1 MYLDVDRDVA
11 VVMLQHTNLIVFLH
25 TTRDLPLLFVE
36 PKTSIRR
43 FFFRVL
49 QRKELEAV
57 VLVSILLN
65 AGCSGLITLK
75 PSWQQQQIASHAEVV
90 LSGVFS
96 LELMI
101 RLTAYH
107 PRAFLQSY
115 WNVLD
120 CVLVLSTIA
129 AVCLTATPS
138 HLRPFEVPISPQL
151 LRTAR
156 TFRAARLIRFSPAVM
171 ASLAEALPK
180 MLTLILLCLIVLFGC
195 ASMGVSMLSNICLLG
210 DETLSGD
217 NALRCTLVNDEG
229 KLLPHSNFRN
239 ILMSLL
245 TLVRFSTGDGW
256 VEIMHRSALVSH
268 DFPREK
274 DAVKLAARALARYQN
289 SSRSADERRGWL
301 KEARMHL
308 AGCVREDEMRQLQQL
323 GAIDCSA
330 YSFGVEIKVP
340 CQGTCGTNLS
350 KFAIPAF
357 SLISTFLLLNL
368 SAAIMIESLKMA
380 HRFSGHRAL
389 LTKNMTKKRLNV
401 IWALWQQHAQAR
413 GKYSEERPEIGKVL
427 LTIQRAVDL
436 PDLYYS
442 RQVQVYCSVALHST
456 YRVTTL
462 HPPSVSPEWKESFS
476 MPVKSLPTTIAIR
489 LFDRDHSSD
498 AEIFLGETR
507 IHLNDRV
514 LRQPQ
519 KRSNEG
525 GMCTC
530 EDWYALRGLRSG
542 GEPATGRVKVS
553 FTYWGAKETLAG
565 RLRAAE
571 ADGIAVP
578 ETPVFASSPG
588 ILLHQHRKMLEN
600 VEETQKHHVKNDELE
615 SRDCEKDKIVLEG
628 TVKTKAQ
635 IEKAWKICYFSL
647 DAHGTVRYFD
657 MEDDLNKSKS
667 PMASFSCHG
676 LQIVKTRYKD
686 EKYQFT
692 AVVSKFVSISQ
703 PTSDILMKHPD
714 DQKCLEFAFETEGDH
729 AAWLNAFTRM
739 TNGGADNLQCL
750 QGKSDCNKKE
760 LIEEPNADIQALR
773 VSSADSETGEIFKRV
788 SSSER
793 LADRESKISA
803 LLELD
808 GVECVGHAPE
818 AGQKGEADQV
828 APKDAHLRDVS
839 RSTSDSGKS
848 SAAAG
853 PCRTQRAPLS
863 SSVSSESQ
871 SSLTLD
877 SRGRKEDVQTG
888 QVKVVQDSELMISK
902 AAARVDILN
911 AQLAEAGL
919 LSRHMLKNLRTA
931 DRGSIIDATY
941 VIQDSDFPVSQPPP
955 LHRGSELSSS
965 SSRPSSSTVETSL
978 KMAPL
983 SATVMVE
990 RANAFKGFVE
1000 RSVMAAAPI
1009 RSDFP
1014 RSEKKVKSFP
1024 DGHMCSPAASGSKR
1038 PPTSA
1043 QIEVL
1048 RRRGVPD
1055 RYLPKSREEASAL
1068 LKRFIHSRPTPVQTR
1083 GVSDA
1088 KKECSP
1094 LSLTAIKEA
1103 QDDGLIQRREKERT
1117 EKTTEIIQRSDTLT
1131 DTTNSEIS
1139 ITTSTRTPFFSGLSD
1154 LSKKAI
1160 QQYFR
1165 SERDKLASR
1174 SRERH
1179 DKNSLCLTSTT
1190 GPESSTTMPTRTPS
1204 YSGLSEL
1211 SQKAIQQYFRSRG
1224 DPLAPQRRERQEEI
1238 ISSETGLSDLCHR
1251 RRDDATGCSSTS
1263 MYSGFK
1269 TGLSELSAKA
1279 VEQYKS
1285 SLPLQS
1291 AGGET
1296 KKVQL
1301 RPLTLAAI
1309 RKSHNVNSSFRTP
1322 EK

>member
-436 PDLYYS
+436 PDLYYT
-442 RQVQVYCSVALHST
+442 RHVQAYCAIVLHST
-456 YRVTTL
+456 YRSTS
-462 HPPSVSPEWKESFS
+462 HHRPSATPEWNEDFS
-476 MPVKSLPTTIAIR
+476 MPLRTLPTQIVIR
-489 LFDRDHSSD
+489 MFDRSGQG
-498 AEIFLGETR
+498 ENFLGETR
-507 IHLNDRV
+507 IQITESLLN
-514 LRQPQ
+514 QP
-519 KRSNEG
+519 KIRSTLG
-525 GMCTC
+525 GKCVS
-530 EDWYALRGLRSG
+530 EEWYALRGLRSG
-542 GEPATGRVKVS
+542 GEAASGRLRIS
-553 FTYWGAKETLAG
+553 IDFWGAKRTLNG
-565 RLRAAE
+565 LLQEMQAE
-571 ADGIAVP
+571 GKEIP
-578 ETPVFASSPG
+578 ETPVYACSPG
-588 ILLHQHRKMLEN
+588 ILGLQ
-600 VEETQKHHVKNDELE
+600 
-615 SRDCEKDKIVLEG
+615 EKK
-628 TVKTKAQ
+628 KQ
-635 IEKAWKICYFSL
+635 
-647 DAHGTVRYFD
+647 
-657 MEDDLNKSKS
+657 EDDKSGSHKLD
-667 PMASFSCHG
+667 G
-676 LQIVKTRYKD
+676 IGEIQ
-686 EKYQFT
+686 
-692 AVVSKFVSISQ
+692 
-703 PTSDILMKHPD
+703 
-714 DQKCLEFAFETEGDH
+714 
-729 AAWLNAFTRM
+729 
-739 TNGGADNLQCL
+739 
-750 QGKSDCNKKE
+750 
-760 LIEEPNADIQALR
+760 EEIYLR
-773 VSSADSETGEIFKRV
+773 EHHDLRESLADSQSGGIFKRV

-919 LSRHMLKNLRTA
+919 LSRHMLEKNQVILVPNQAQRNSQVIPGA
-931 DRGSIIDATY
+931 DADESLACSLHSERLLTVPLAATEEVSLDTRPSNSTSAY
-941 VIQDSDFPVSQPPP
+941 SSDD
-955 LHRGSELSSS
+955 LHEIVDTE
-965 SSRPSSSTVETSL
+965 SSRPTDICASDLVVVPHRKQRRQSV
-978 KMAPL
+978 
-983 SATVMVE
+983 SAL
-990 RANAFKGFVE
+990 
-1000 RSVMAAAPI
+1000 I

-1014 RSEKKVKSFP
+1014 RNQAKISNDEL
-1024 DGHMCSPAASGSKR
+1024 SGDACTRDVSARGGAR
-1038 PPTSA
+1038 PPTRA
-1043 QIEVL
+1043 QIQVL
-1048 RRRGVPD
+1048 KRRGVPEK
-1055 RYLPKSREEASAL
+1055 YLPSTRKEASDILRL
-1068 LKRFIHSRPTPVQTR
+1068 LLHARRPAASFSRPPAQDT
-1083 GVSDA
+1083 S
-1088 KKECSP
+1088 ECSNITQSRTSHQ
-1094 LSLTAIKEA
+1094 LSASTLDAATNASARHSSDKKKVAVSSTSSRRNIDPKLLQGLSHLSAKAVMEHYRHHQVAEERQEAAVNDRTVAATVSASNRAI
-1103 QDDGLIQRREKERT
+1103 DPRLLR
-1117 EKTTEIIQRSDTLT
+1117 
-1131 DTTNSEIS
+1131 
-1139 ITTSTRTPFFSGLSD
+1139 GLSD
-1154 LSKKAI
+1154 LS
-1160 QQYFR
+1160 
-1165 SERDKLASR
+1165 
-1174 SRERH
+1174 
-1179 DKNSLCLTSTT
+1179 
-1190 GPESSTTMPTRTPS
+1190 
-1204 YSGLSEL
+1204 
-1211 SQKAIQQYFRSRG
+1211 
-1224 DPLAPQRRERQEEI
+1224 
-1238 ISSETGLSDLCHR
+1238 
-1251 RRDDATGCSSTS
+1251 
-1263 MYSGFK
+1263 
-1269 TGLSELSAKA
+1269 AKA
-1279 VEQYKS
+1279 VLEHLQHQPS
-1285 SLPLQS
+1285 PDPLV
-1291 AGGET
+1291 T
-1296 KKVQL
+1296 
-1301 RPLTLAAI
+1301 RPNN
-1309 RKSHNVNSSFRTP
+1309 KG
-1322 EK
+1322 